1 MTQRVLSR
9 SQRRMERKQAI
20 VLLCLALAISLVS
33 FSLGVMVG
41 RSGNP
46 PQPVATAAPPV
57 PVSTPAVNPAPSPS
71 PAAVSVPEATQVQ
84 GGTEGQAPA
93 EVPAAVKQDE
103 KLTFYDTLP
112 RGEQPLGS
120 GINLPPDKAAKTEP
134 AADHAAEAKPAPA
147 ATPSAA
153 KAEVP
158 VPKVPAAAKGQFVVQ
173 VASFKD
179 AAAANSMLKKLS
191 GKGYVLF
198 VEPADLGAKGVWH
211 RVYAGP
217 YAGREVADRVASQ
230 LREREKI
237 SPLVRK
243 R

>member
-57 PVSTPAVNPAPSPS
+57 PATQPAPAPT

-120 GINLPPDKAAKTEP
+120 GINLPPDQATKSGPVAEKS
-134 AADHAAEAKPAPA
+134 AEAKPAPA

-158 VPKVPAAAKGQFVVQ
+158 VPKVPAAAKGKFVVQ